1 MTRRTPARYRLVFA
15 AIAVFVAS
23 ATARPDAVLGPTVTT
38 ATLKADV
45 DAFFDREVAAHLLA
59 IPDEG
64 PLPDRVHGALTTGEF
79 SWGTFVRALAA
90 YAETRHTRIVGGRD
104 VVPLMAR
111 VGVIESAKGSKAFA
125 QLYAA
130 LALRHFGA
138 DLTHNALWQSLSE
151 RDRLAWK
158 ALLDPTRFYDPKT
171 RRVIDLPEN
180 YLGVASRVATLSFQM
195 GVIQDRVF
203 VDALVDRA
211 AEPFTKGALYADDAG
226 TAGRYDR
233 YSNEYARYVYEAA
246 ETVHRQDV
254 LTALKPSLT
263 AQMKLWWDL
272 VSPDGY
278 GYQWGRSLG
287 VVSYLDT
294 LEIVAFLAA
303 HPEFRPASLTDL
315 ASEYR
320 LAWLWL
326 RDNYDP
332 DRHMLRVFAPGRGNY
347 AYITKEREWQQTVGF
362 FGKALMAEDTLM
374 RILAAEKI
382 TSFPE
387 HPSLPAVARFEF
399 FRRGDRPAGV
409 WLVRQG
415 PLRFALPITTGTRP
429 GVADYLPAPHGL
441 PGFAAAV
448 EQTIPAGASFFEMP
462 DGRTLAATDGAD
474 EIVPAP
480 DGRSLRAT
488 WRRFAVVGDKTGNLI
503 EPGFEVSTT
512 WRIEGATVTRTE
524 TLTAVHDVVIPRL
537 SFLLSSTATRHSQ
550 PPAGDGTANVIH
562 LAGDDGV
569 LDVRATGDLRLA
581 TSIRQ
586 VGDEP
591 LGRGPRVP
599 IPTHVTFEA
608 KDIQLRAAQPR
619 TWVVSLTAS
628 APSRPLN
635 NAGWGDSPVPGSQF
649 SVVGSRFSERTPR

>member
-1 MTRRTPARYRLVFA
+1 MKRLAPARWGLA
-15 AIAVFVAS
+15 CAIGVLAGSGTGRA
-23 ATARPDAVLGPTVTT
+23 DAVPGPTVTA
-38 ATLKADV
+38 ATLKAEV
-45 DAFFDREVAAHLLA
+45 DAFFDREVASHWLE
-59 IPDEG
+59 IPADG

-104 VVPLMAR
+104 VVPLVAR

-130 LALRHFGA
+130 LALRHFGV
-138 DLTHNALWQSLSE
+138 DLAHNALWQSLSE
-151 RDRLAWK
+151 RDRIGWK

-195 GVIQDRVF
+195 GVLEDRALA
-203 VDALVDRA
+203 DALLERA
-211 AEPFTKGALYADDAG
+211 AEPFTRGALFADDAG

-246 ETVHRQDV
+246 ETVNRQDI
-254 LTALKPSLT
+254 LTALQPSLT

-278 GYQWGRSLG
+278 GYPWGRSLG

-303 HPEFRPASLTDL
+303 HPAFRPAPLPDL
-315 ASEYR
+315 VSEYH
-320 LAWLWL
+320 LAWVWL

-374 RILAAEKI
+374 RVLAAEKVV
-382 TSFPE
+382 SFPE
-387 HPSLPAVARFEF
+387 RPELAAVARFEF
-399 FRRGDRPAGV
+399 FRHGDRPAGV
-409 WLVRQG
+409 WLVHQG
-415 PLRFALPITTGTRP
+415 PLRFALPITTGTKP

-441 PGFAAAV
+441 PGFAAPV
-448 EQTIPAGASFFEMP
+448 EQLVPAGASFFEMP
-462 DGRTLAATDGAD
+462 DGRTLAAADGAD
-474 EIVPAP
+474 EIAP
-480 DGRSLRAT
+480 GADGRSLRVT
-488 WRRFAVVGDKTGNLI
+488 WRRFAVVGGKTGNLI
-503 EPGFEVSTT
+503 EPGFEVAMT
-512 WRIEGATVTRTE
+512 WRIEGATLTRTE
-524 TLTAVHDVVIPRL
+524 TLTSTRDVAIQRL
-537 SFLLSSTATRHSQ
+537 SFLLSSTATSHSQ
-550 PPAGDGTANVIH
+550 PPTGEAAAGVIR
-562 LAGDDGV
+562 LSGPDGV
-569 LDVRATGDLRLA
+569 LDARTAGDLTFA
-581 TSIRQ
+581 ASIRQ

-599 IPTHVTFEA
+599 VPTHVTLEA
-608 KDIQLRAAQPR
+608 KDVQLHVGQPR
-619 TWVVSLTAS
+619 SWFISLSAS
-628 APSRPLN
+628 AP
-635 NAGWGDSPVPGSQF
+635 G
-649 SVVGSRFSERTPR
+649 ERTAR

>member
-1 MTRRTPARYRLVFA
+1 MKRVAPGLAVAALVLLAGSAPGRAVAGAPA
-15 AIAVFVAS
+15 
-23 ATARPDAVLGPTVTT
+23 TVTT
-38 ATLKADV
+38 ASLKADV
-45 DAFFDREVAAHLLA
+45 DAFFDREVPAHLLA
-59 IPDEG
+59 IPAEG

-79 SWGTFVRALAA
+79 SWGTFVRALSA
-90 YAETRHTRIVGGRD
+90 YAETRHTRNVGGRD
-104 VVPLMAR
+104 VVPLVAR
-111 VGVIESAKGSKAFA
+111 VGVIESANGSKAFA

-138 DLTHNALWQSLSE
+138 DLTHNALWQSLSDQ
-151 RDRLAWK
+151 DRQAWR

-195 GVIQDRVF
+195 GVLKDRAF
-203 VDALVDRA
+203 VDALLDRA
-211 AEPFTKGALYADDAG
+211 AEQFTSGAIYADDAG

-246 ETVHRQDV
+246 ETVRREDI
-254 LTALKPSLT
+254 LKALEPSLT

-278 GYQWGRSLG
+278 GYPWGRSLG

-294 LEIVAFLAA
+294 LEIAAFLAA
-303 HPEFRPASLTDL
+303 HPAFRPAPLPDL

-320 LAWLWL
+320 LAWGWL

-332 DRHMLRVFAPGRGNY
+332 DRHTLLVFAPGRGNY

-374 RILAAEKI
+374 RVLAAEHV
-382 TSFPE
+382 TEFPE
-387 HPSLPAVARFEF
+387 HPTLPAVARFEF

-415 PLRFALPITTGTRP
+415 PLRFALPITSGTKP

-441 PGFAAAV
+441 PGFAAPV
-448 EQTIPAGASFFEMP
+448 EQTVPAGASFFEMP

-474 EIVPAP
+474 EIVAGG

-488 WRRFAVVGDKTGNLI
+488 WRRFVAVGDKTGHLI
-503 EPGFEVSTT
+503 EPGFEVSIA
-512 WRIEGATVTRTE
+512 WRIDGATLTRTE
-524 TLTAVHDVVIPRL
+524 TLTTTGNVTIKRL
-537 SFLLSSTATRHSQ
+537 VCIVSSTATAPTRTTA
-550 PPAGDGTANVIH
+550 AGDA
-562 LAGDDGV
+562 AGGLRLSGPDGV
-569 LDVRATGDLRLA
+569 LEARTGGDVPVAA
-581 TSIRQ
+581 SIRS

-599 IPTHVTFEA
+599 IPTHVTYEA
-608 KDIQLRAAQPR
+608 TDVQLHARQPR
-619 TWVVSLTAS
+619 SWFIALTAS
-628 APSRPLN
+628 TS
-635 NAGWGDSPVPGSQF
+635 G
-649 SVVGSRFSERTPR
+649 ERTTR